1 MRPTKEMQ
9 MPKTVRVFSPA
20 KVNLHLE
27 IGRRRPDGYHDAY
40 SIMHALTLH
49 DIVTMSLG
57 EAPEA
62 SGLAVE
68 TSATCLGGVEALDV
82 ATEDNIATKAV
93 RALAREFGRAADEK
107 LVIAIEKRIP
117 HAAGLGGGSSNA
129 AAALMGACALWGLPS
144 ADARVE
150 RVAASL
156 GADVP
161 FFLRG
166 GCVALSGRGDAFDHE
181 LVPMRRG
188 LVVVRPDAG
197 VSTAEAYRAFDEA
210 ADAGAA
216 EEEAASA
223 SGPGMQTKASMD
235 DASSGT
241 RDGSGLRLGVQ
252 AAYVTNAADVAL
264 FNNLAQASER
274 VLPELSEI
282 RAWLAAQPGVGISAT
297 GAPEVLLSGSGSAT
311 FAMVDDI
318 ASALAIVSA
327 AKLKGWWAR
336 SCACSSAGV
345 RVMPEE
351 RSSNL
356 GAQKRA
362 W

>member
-1 MRPTKEMQ
+1 
-9 MPKTVRVFSPA
+9 
-20 KVNLHLE
+20 
-27 IGRRRPDGYHDAY
+27 
-40 SIMHALTLH
+40 
-49 DIVTMSLG
+49 
-57 EAPEA
+57 
-62 SGLAVE
+62 
-68 TSATCLGGVEALDV
+68 
-82 ATEDNIATKAV
+82 
-93 RALAREFGRAADEK
+93 
-107 LVIAIEKRIP
+107 
-117 HAAGLGGGSSNA
+117 
-129 AAALMGACALWGLPS
+129 
-144 ADARVE
+144 
-150 RVAASL
+150 
-156 GADVP
+156 
-161 FFLRG
+161 
-166 GCVALSGRGDAFDHE
+166 
-181 LVPMRRG
+181 MRRG

-216 EEEAASA
+216 GKETAPAT
-223 SGPGMQTKASMD
+223 GLGTQTKAATD
-235 DASSGT
+235 DASSVA

-252 AAYVTNAADVAL
+252 AADATDAADVAL

-282 RAWLAAQPGVGISAT
+282 RAWLAAQPGVGASPT

-356 GAQKRA
+356 GSQKRA